1 LLEEKEMGIDM
12 NTPKLVLAVAT
23 GALGWLGLA
32 ASAGAA
38 TVTLESAGVYTT
50 TVSGATTI
58 NFDNG
63 SCTTLGYASCS
74 GSYQVVIGSQGGV
87 YAQPAGTNTHY
98 LSIPNGSIS
107 GNTATLV
114 LGTLSDYFG
123 LYWGSVDTYNTISFF
138 RAGNQ
143 VTSYTGSQLAG
154 LIANGNQS
162 SDSSNRFV
170 NFFFGNDRF
179 DTVVL
184 SSSSYAFESD
194 NHAYRVA
201 PVPLPAAA
209 WLLLSGLVGF
219 AALGRRRVETNV

>member
-1 LLEEKEMGIDM
+1 MS
-12 NTPKLVLAVAT
+12 TPKLVLAVAT

-50 TVSGATTI
+50 QVSGATTI
-58 NFDNG
+58 DFNAGF
-63 SCTTLGYASCS
+63 CTPGYDSCS
-74 GSYQVVIGSQGGV
+74 GSYQVVSGSQSGV
-87 YAQPAGTNTHY
+87 YAAPSGIDTKY

-138 RAGNQ
+138 REGSEVA
-143 VTSYTGSQLAG
+143 SYTGSELVG
-154 LIANGNQS
+154 LIADGNQG
-162 SDSSNRFV
+162 SDNSNRFV
-170 NFFFGNDRF
+170 NFLFGNDRF

-184 SSSSYAFESD
+184 SSTSYAFESD
-194 NHAYRVA
+194 NHAYRTA

-219 AALGRRRVETNV
+219 AALGRRRPAAGI

>member
-1 LLEEKEMGIDM
+1 MS
-12 NTPKLVLAVAT
+12 TPKLVLAVAT

-38 TVTLESAGVYTT
+38 TVTLESAGVYAT

-63 SCTTLGYASCS
+63 SCTTGGYASCS
-74 GSYQVVIGSQGGV
+74 GSYQVVIGDSGGV
-87 YAQPAGTNTHY
+87 YAQPAGTNTQY
-98 LSIPNGSIS
+98 LSIPNASIG

-123 LYWGSVDTYNTISFF
+123 LYWGSVDTYNAISFY
-138 RAGNQ
+138 RTGYAAP
-143 VTSYTGSQLAG
+143 VASYTGSQLG
-154 LIANGNQS
+154 DLIANGDQGS
-162 SDSSNRFV
+162 ATSNRFV
-170 NFFFGNDRF
+170 NFLFGNDRF

-219 AALGRRRVETNV
+219 AALGRRRVDSSV